1 MGAADGRGA
10 EAAAAAARV
19 RAAGVAPGALGLVLG
34 SGLGTLADRL
44 AERVAVPMAASAW
57 LPPVSALG
65 HAGRIVSGRVRGC
78 AAVALCGRVHAY
90 EGCDDATL
98 GRGVALLAALG
109 ARAVLLTNAAGGL
122 RPDMVEGEILVI
134 EDHLD
139 LVRRPGAAASCG
151 PADAPRQAG
160 VPVPAG
166 VPGPAGAARGDA
178 CLVQRAVDAS
188 RRAGVAARAG
198 VYARVLGPSYETR
211 AEYRFL
217 RRAGADAVGMS
228 TVPEILAARR
238 LGMEVVAL
246 SVITNVARPDAA
258 RATLAEDVCRVAAG
272 AEAGVWGVIEA
283 LADRL
288 GAGAAATAGEAR

>member
-151 PADAPRQAG
+151 PADAAG
-160 VPVPAG
+160 VPVPAR
-166 VPGPAGAARGDA
+166 AARGDA

-198 VYARVLGPSYETR
+198 VYARVLGPTYETR

-228 TVPEILAARR
+228 TVPEILEARR

-288 GAGAAATAGEAR
+288 GAGAATTAGEAR

>member
-151 PADAPRQAG
+151 PADAAG
-160 VPVPAG
+160 VPVP
-166 VPGPAGAARGDA
+166 VCAARGDA

-198 VYARVLGPSYETR
+198 VYARVLGPTYETR

-228 TVPEILAARR
+228 TVPEILEARR

-288 GAGAAATAGEAR
+288 GAGAATTAGEAR

>member
-1 MGAADGRGA
+1 MGAGDGRGA

-139 LVRRPGAAASCG
+139 LVRRPGAGASCG
-151 PADAPRQAG
+151 PADAHGAAG
-160 VPVPAG
+160 VPV
-166 VPGPAGAARGDA
+166 PAGAARGDA
-178 CLVQRAVDAS
+178 CLVPRAVDAS

>member
-19 RAAGVAPGALGLVLG
+19 RAAGVAPGTLGLVLG

-151 PADAPRQAG
+151 PADAAG
-160 VPVPAG
+160 VPAPAR
-166 VPGPAGAARGDA
+166 AARGDA
-178 CLVQRAVDAS
+178 CLVPRAVDAS

-198 VYARVLGPSYETR
+198 VYARVLGPTYETR

-288 GAGAAATAGEAR
+288 GAGAATTAGEAR

>member
-1 MGAADGRGA
+1 
-10 EAAAAAARV
+10 
-19 RAAGVAPGALGLVLG
+19 
-34 SGLGTLADRL
+34 
-44 AERVAVPMAASAW
+44 MAASAW

-151 PADAPRQAG
+151 PADAAG
-160 VPVPAG
+160 VPVPAR
-166 VPGPAGAARGDA
+166 AARGDA

-198 VYARVLGPSYETR
+198 VYARVLGPTYETR

-228 TVPEILAARR
+228 TVPEILEARR

-288 GAGAAATAGEAR
+288 GAGAATTAGEAR

>member
-1 MGAADGRGA
+1 
-10 EAAAAAARV
+10 
-19 RAAGVAPGALGLVLG
+19 
-34 SGLGTLADRL
+34 
-44 AERVAVPMAASAW
+44 
-57 LPPVSALG
+57 
-65 HAGRIVSGRVRGC
+65 
-78 AAVALCGRVHAY
+78 
-90 EGCDDATL
+90 
-98 GRGVALLAALG
+98 
-109 ARAVLLTNAAGGL
+109 
-122 RPDMVEGEILVI
+122 MVEGEILVI

-139 LVRRPGAAASCG
+139 LVRRPSAAASCG
-151 PADAPRQAG
+151 PADAP
-160 VPVPAG
+160 
-166 VPGPAGAARGDA
+166 GPAGAVRGDA

-198 VYARVLGPSYETR
+198 VYARELGPTYETR

-228 TVPEILAARR
+228 TVPEILEARR
-238 LGMEVVAL
+238 LGIEVVAL

-288 GAGAAATAGEAR
+288 GAGAATTAGEAR

>member
-151 PADAPRQAG
+151 PADAAG
-160 VPVPAG
+160 VPV
-166 VPGPAGAARGDA
+166 PAGAARGDA

-198 VYARVLGPSYETR
+198 VYARVLGPTYETR

-228 TVPEILAARR
+228 TVPEILEARR

-288 GAGAAATAGEAR
+288 GAGAATTAGEAR

>member
-10 EAAAAAARV
+10 DAAAAAARV

-151 PADAPRQAG
+151 PADAAG
-160 VPVPAG
+160 VPVPAR
-166 VPGPAGAARGDA
+166 AARGDA
-178 CLVQRAVDAS
+178 CTVQRAVDAS

-198 VYARVLGPSYETR
+198 VYARVLGPTYETR

-228 TVPEILAARR
+228 TVPEILEARR

-288 GAGAAATAGEAR
+288 GAGAATTAGEAR